1 MVLRKE
7 ITLQIKDLLK
17 ENPQGLSITDIVKV
31 VNINRN
37 TAGRFLENLLI
48 SGQVEMRRL
57 GMAKIY
63 ILSQR
68 VPLSAVL
75 SLSSELVVQLDN
87 SLRIIFTNEPFHKL
101 IGTDGKSL
109 VGKNIEYSPVA
120 LVFDDFFPGF
130 LENIRKGLI
139 GKEWAG
145 EIVLTTKDLTFFCRI
160 APTVFD
166 DGRKGV
172 SVLLEDITEKKRT
185 ELTLQES
192 EERYRQLVEI
202 SPDAVI
208 IHQEGKISYINPAAV
223 KLLGASQPDEII
235 GKNVL
240 DSIHP
245 DFHDS
250 VMKNIEK
257 DLKDEIS
264 PSLVLQMI
272 RFDGTSII
280 VEGRG
285 VRTSLG
291 GKPAIQVAIRDI
303 SESKRAE
310 AALHESEEKY
320 RTLINQANDVISIV
334 QDGTIKMCNPRL
346 AEFWGGSIEEVLGK
360 PFTVFIHPDAL
371 PEVVNRYNQR
381 MAGESPPSIY
391 ETIFIRKDGSKSYV
405 ELNAGII
412 SYEGRNADLVIVR
425 DINERKKA
433 EETLRESE
441 ATARALLNAPTDSV
455 ILIDC
460 EGKILALNEIAAS
473 RFGKRIDELVG
484 IMSYDI
490 LPKEVAQLRRS
501 LMAPVLE
508 KREMV
513 RFVDQRDGIWYDTVA
528 YPIVNESGD
537 VKKIAIIARDVTEQK
552 NIEKQLRKSEQMYKS
567 LLEQSFDAIAIHKKG
582 KITFLNERAAKVLGA
597 AKPED
602 LIGRPIFDFIHPESR
617 KNLEDRLKELSATEG
632 MSAPLITEK
641 FIRIDGSTVT
651 IEVMAISFDDNG
663 MPAFQVAF
671 REISTP

>member
-37 TAGRFLENLLI
+37 TAGRYLENLLI

-87 SLRIIFTNEPFHKL
+87 SLRIIFANEPFHKL

-109 VGKNIEYSPVA
+109 VGKNIEYTPVA

-172 SVLLEDITEKKRT
+172 SVLLEDITKKKRT

-272 RFDGTSII
+272 RLDGTSII

-310 AALHESEEKY
+310 AALHDSEEKY

-567 LLEQSFDAIAIHKKG
+567 LMEQSFDAIAIHKKG

-663 MPAFQVAF
+663 IPAFQVAF

>member
-1 MVLRKE
+1 ML
-7 ITLQIKDLLK
+7 
-17 ENPQGLSITDIVKV
+17 
-31 VNINRN
+31 
-37 TAGRFLENLLI
+37 
-48 SGQVEMRRL
+48 
-57 GMAKIY
+57 
-63 ILSQR
+63 
-68 VPLSAVL
+68 
-75 SLSSELVVQLDN
+75 
-87 SLRIIFTNEPFHKL
+87 
-101 IGTDGKSL
+101 
-109 VGKNIEYSPVA
+109 GKNIEYTPVA

-145 EIVLTTKDLTFFCRI
+145 EIVLTTKDLIFFCRI

-272 RFDGTSII
+272 RLDGTSII

-552 NIEKQLRKSEQMYKS
+552 NIEKQLRKSEQMYRVS
-567 LLEQSFDAIAIHKKG
+567 WNSHLMQLRFIKKG
-582 KITFLNERAAKVLGA
+582 K
-597 AKPED
+597 
-602 LIGRPIFDFIHPESR
+602 
-617 KNLEDRLKELSATEG
+617 
-632 MSAPLITEK
+632 
-641 FIRIDGSTVT
+641 
-651 IEVMAISFDDNG
+651 
-663 MPAFQVAF
+663 
-671 REISTP
+671 

>member
-1 MVLRKE
+1 
-7 ITLQIKDLLK
+7 
-17 ENPQGLSITDIVKV
+17 
-31 VNINRN
+31 
-37 TAGRFLENLLI
+37 
-48 SGQVEMRRL
+48 MRRL

-87 SLRIIFTNEPFHKL
+87 SLRIIFANEPFLMLVEADREKL
-101 IGTDGKSL
+101 L
-109 VGKNIEYSPVA
+109 GKNIEYTPVA

-145 EIVLTTKDLTFFCRI
+145 EIVLTTKDLIFFCRI

-272 RFDGTSII
+272 RLDGTSII

-285 VRTSLG
+285 VRTSIG

-602 LIGRPIFDFIHPESR
+602 LIGRPIFDFIHTESR

-663 MPAFQVAF
+663 IPAFQVAF

>member
-17 ENPQGLSITDIVKV
+17 ENPEGLSITDIVKV

-37 TAGRFLENLLI
+37 TAGRYLENLLV

-63 ILSQR
+63 MLSQR

-87 SLRIIFTNEPFHKL
+87 SLRIIFANEPFLMLVEADREKL
-101 IGTDGKSL
+101 L
-109 VGKNIEYSPVA
+109 GKNIEYTPVA

-272 RFDGTSII
+272 RLDGTSII

-567 LLEQSFDAIAIHKKG
+567 LLEQSFDAIAIQKKG

-663 MPAFQVAF
+663 IPAFQVAF

>member
-1 MVLRKE
+1 
-7 ITLQIKDLLK
+7 
-17 ENPQGLSITDIVKV
+17 
-31 VNINRN
+31 
-37 TAGRFLENLLI
+37 
-48 SGQVEMRRL
+48 
-57 GMAKIY
+57 
-63 ILSQR
+63 
-68 VPLSAVL
+68 
-75 SLSSELVVQLDN
+75 VQLDN
-87 SLRIIFTNEPFHKL
+87 SLRIIFANEPFHKL

-109 VGKNIEYSPVA
+109 VGKNIEYTPVA

-145 EIVLTTKDLTFFCRI
+145 EIVLTTKDLIFFCRI

-272 RFDGTSII
+272 RLDGTSII

-310 AALHESEEKY
+310 AALHDSEEKY

-597 AKPED
+597 AKTED

-663 MPAFQVAF
+663 IPAFQVAF

>member
-37 TAGRFLENLLI
+37 TAGRYLENLLI

-87 SLRIIFTNEPFHKL
+87 SLRIIFANEPFHKL

-109 VGKNIEYSPVA
+109 VGKNIEYTPVA

-145 EIVLTTKDLTFFCRI
+145 EIVLTTKDLIFFCRI

-272 RFDGTSII
+272 RLDGTSII

-663 MPAFQVAF
+663 IPAFQVAF